1 VNKSIRLGILGC
13 GVITQRTMTGLLALL
28 EEFDGEIVGLCD
40 PNDASVAATADLAAG
55 HSPRRF
61 ETLEAMSAEATAI
74 IVATPI
80 RMHFD
85 NVRTAIDAGC
95 HVYTHKTLA
104 PTEAQCLELAG
115 AATRA
120 ERKLV
125 CSPGQLLLPAYRR
138 ALAIIESGELGEI
151 MSVDAAAEASPH
163 RYEAER
169 ADEAPGEGQPYSWEW
184 YHRESLGGGPVD
196 DMFVYP
202 LAFLVPVF
210 GRANRAAV
218 HARIVETS
226 IEWGGRTIQ
235 ADTPDVYAGYMQFG
249 SVAST
254 MRTSFSSNTS
264 RISWGM
270 ITIRGSRACLEI
282 DKRNDLEYR
291 LYVTPNGGKKREEDC
306 NVFEPA
312 AAERFGRAECH
323 VIRDMRELFEAIHN
337 DRLVEGA
344 SAENAAAV
352 AAAISLMKKSAASG
366 GALIAE

>member
-1 VNKSIRLGILGC
+1 MTQTIRLGILGC

-28 EEFDGEIVGLCD
+28 EELDGEIVGLCD
-40 PNDASVAATADLAAG
+40 PNDGSVAATADLAKG

-61 ETLEAMSAEATAI
+61 DSLEAMAAEATAI
-74 IVATPI
+74 VVATPI

-85 NVRTAIDAGC
+85 NVQTALDAGC

-104 PTEAQCLELAG
+104 PTETQCLELA
-115 AATRA
+115 AAADRA
-120 ERKLV
+120 NRKLV

-138 ALAIIESGELGEI
+138 ALEIIESGELGEI

-169 ADEAPGEGQPYSWEW
+169 AGETPAEGQPYSWQW

-202 LAFLVPVF
+202 LAFLVPAF
-210 GRANRAAV
+210 GRASRAAV
-218 HARIVETS
+218 HAKIVETE
-226 IEWGGRTIQ
+226 IEWRGRTVR
-235 ADTPDVYAGYMQFG
+235 ADTPDVYAGYLQFG
-249 SVAST
+249 STVAT
-254 MRTSFSSNTS
+254 VRTSFSSNTS
-264 RISWGM
+264 RVSWGM

-291 LYVTPNGGKKREEDC
+291 LYVTPNGGESRGEDR

-323 VIRDMRELFEAIHN
+323 VIRDMRELFEAIRH
-337 DRLVEGA
+337 DRPVERATAG
-344 SAENAAAV
+344 NAAAV
-352 AAAISLMKKSAASG
+352 AAAISLMKKSAANG
-366 GALIAE
+366 GELTTE